1 MPLARRYLPEH
12 APGEDCVYGMDFS
25 YVIPPGVGVQLANL
39 KAWTNAI
46 PPVDVSNVDFQIG
59 PVASRGR
66 TVYARLAGGIEGTD
80 YQLRW
85 SVVDTDGNIWPRTAL
100 VLCAQTS

>member
-1 MPLARRYLPEH
+1 MSLSRRYLPSH

-25 YVIPPGVGVQLANL
+25 YVIPVGVGVQLAQL
-39 KAWTNAI
+39 AIFTNTI
-46 PPVDVSNVDFQIG
+46 PPVVSTDLVVG
-59 PVASRGR
+59 PVTSKGR
-66 TVYARLAGGIEGTD
+66 TVYSRVSGGVEGTD

-85 SVVDTDGNIWPRTAL
+85 NVVDTAGNIWPRTAL

>member
-25 YVIPPGVGVQLANL
+25 YVIPPGVGMQQVQVQ
-39 KAWTNAI
+39 AWTNAAS
-46 PPVDVSNVDFQIG
+46 PVQVNDFQIG

-85 SVVDTDGNIWPRTAL
+85 QVVDTDGNIWPRTAL